1 MLWITLGTRVRP
13 YDEDPAMLR
22 RPQPPHQRA
31 NRLAVAAVTLGLCA
45 VHVGCGPR
53 QAPRSAAPVAAVA
66 TSRPVGGPPAPVGG
80 LPFPSLAVP
89 WTPPMLTAGDP
100 GALAAALGRGEDL
113 TLALGPRLAGVG
125 WEQRA
130 VGLVAALSPATRVG
144 ARRSAGLLEVVEPSP
159 DLKRPRRSLGPDGR
173 PRYAANLKLHSGWP
187 KGQVLAIDDAEVEA
201 GAWESLPAVSVG
213 SCEPAMQA
221 LAVGQERSLAQLG
234 PFLDHADGLL
244 ATMYR
249 AELRAFV
256 PGFLTELADYA
267 TARPREAFTDEEKWA
282 QHQCGRAYREQV
294 ERHAKC
300 QVGGARCPEAPR
312 LVLVGGARIAAVDAG
327 ATAGEHCPALVG
339 RDYSAELRRLG
350 QSAAEAASAALSPE
364 WTMLADRLGTLTEV
378 HATLEDLCTP
388 RRRRFA
394 EADLVEARQR
404 LADLGAALGS
414 EVLEVQAGRWQIGD
428 EPLYVP
434 GLGPT
439 RELARFVVDP
449 AAIDSGIVAG
459 ARALR
464 EFVLARSLCRPVE
477 SAAPLALVLAEP
489 GPGVLFFSF
498 FYEEELFCGALPP
511 LGTL

>member
-1 MLWITLGTRVRP
+1 MLDRL
-13 YDEDPAMLR
+13 
-22 RPQPPHQRA
+22 QPPSPRRTGFFA
-31 NRLAVAAVTLGLCA
+31 CFAAMAVAAATLGLGA
-45 VHVGCGPR
+45 VHVACGPR
-53 QAPRSAAPVAAVA
+53 QAPRSAAPAAAVA
-66 TSRPVGGPPAPVGG
+66 TSRPVGGPPAPSEG
-80 LPFPSLAVP
+80 LAFPSLAVA

-100 GALAAALGRGEDL
+100 RALAAALGRSEDL
-113 TLALGPRLAGVG
+113 TLALGPRLAGVA
-125 WEQRA
+125 WEQRG
-130 VGLVAALSPATRVG
+130 VGLVAALGSAARVS

-159 DLKRPRRSLGPDGR
+159 DLKRPRRVLGPEGR
-173 PRYAANLKLHSGWP
+173 PRYAATLKLHAGWP

-201 GAWESLPAVSVG
+201 GAWEALPAVGVG
-213 SCEPAMQA
+213 GCEPAMQA
-221 LAVGQERSLAQLG
+221 LAAGQERALVQLG

-256 PGFLTELADYA
+256 PGFLAELDAYA
-267 TARPREAFTDEEKWA
+267 QARPREAFADEEQWA

-300 QVGGARCPEAPR
+300 EQASVRCPEAPR
-312 LVLVGGARIAAVDAG
+312 MVLVGGARIAAVDAG
-327 ATAGEHCPALVG
+327 PGAGEICPALVG

-350 QSAAEAASAALSPE
+350 QSAAEAASASLSPA

-404 LADLGAALGS
+404 LVDLGAALGS
-414 EVLEVQAGRWQIGD
+414 DAFEAEAGRWQIRD
-428 EPLYVP
+428 EMLYVP

-439 RELARFVVDP
+439 RELARFEVDA
-449 AAIDSGIVAG
+449 AAINTGIVAG

-464 EFVLARSLCRPVE
+464 EFVLGRTLCRPATD
-477 SAAPLALVLAEP
+477 AAPLALVLAEP
-489 GPGVLFFSF
+489 GPGVQFFSF
-498 FYEEELFCGALPP
+498 FYEEELFCGTLPP
-511 LGTL
+511 LGL